1 MKKHKHEIMN
11 HEYLMSNGLGGYSF
25 GTLDQVNCRKYH
37 SLYTVSFNPP
47 IERMHMIS
55 KISEV
60 VLTDQGEFP
69 IAYENVTGVDMTE
82 SNLVSYEHEGTIC
95 QTFEIKPI
103 GVIVKRILAM
113 AYGTNQLAVKYII
126 ETLNAMSIKM
136 TPWFNFRDHHDT
148 ISAVALDY
156 QAVYDEQHQLLSVT
170 AKDKT
175 VFMKAETSQN
185 AAFLSLPDVYDTPIC
200 HYPIETQRGYPDEES
215 HVVLGHF
222 VFDLPSGVSEIS
234 FLVNL
239 SPEFDTAE
247 HIFEGRKNRYAQLM
261 KLAKADVLDPS
272 HSPSDPY
279 RRLVQAADDFIVYR
293 KTTGKMT
300 ILAGYPW
307 FSDWGR
313 DTMIAIPG
321 LTLETGRS
329 EEALQMIE
337 GFLEMS
343 HLGIIPNNFP
353 DEGQAP
359 MYNTSDGTL
368 WLFNAMYMYYLKT
381 GDKDAV
387 ERLYPKL
394 MEILNHHIQGTINDI
409 YMDTDGLLSSGNED
423 TQLTWMDVKV
433 NGWVVTP
440 RHGKAVEINALWYN
454 ALSVMDA
461 FTDLLKVH
469 NEAMG
474 VDLKA
479 LMHQVK
485 TSFNQQ
491 FWNEQDQNLFDL
503 IIDGVPVDIPRP
515 NMIFSVSLPFA
526 VLEEKRWKPVVNYVE
541 KHFKVPYGLLTLR
554 REDENFHKKYE
565 GDLLSRDGA
574 YHRGTAW
581 GWLIGPFLEAHYKT
595 YHDTTYLKTSLEA
608 LFKHLDEGIHGSI
621 SEIFEGGEPHAQVGC
636 SAQAWSVAEAI
647 RLWKLALE

>member
-11 HEYLMSNGLGGYSF
+11 HEYLMTNGLGGYSF

-37 SLYTVSFNPP
+37 GLYTVSFNPP
-47 IERMHMIS
+47 IERMHLIS

-60 VLTDQGEFP
+60 LSVDGVAFPLT
-69 IAYENVTGVDMTE
+69 YENVTSAENTE
-82 SNLVSYEHEGTIC
+82 SNLMSYEHRGVVT
-95 QTFEIKPI
+95 QHFEIIDI
-103 GVIVKRILAM
+103 GVKVERTLAM
-113 AYGTNQLAVKYII
+113 AYGTNQLAVRYVIDTDKD
-126 ETLNAMSIKM
+126 IKLSM

-148 ISAVALDY
+148 INANALDY
-156 QAVYDEQHQLLSVT
+156 QATYDEMRHMMRVE
-170 AKDKT
+170 AKE
-175 VFMKAETSQN
+175 KAVYLKVETSEEIH
-185 AAFLSLPDVYDTPIC
+185 FEFVPEVKETPVC
-200 HYPIETQRGYPDEES
+200 HYPIETQRGYPDAES
-215 HVVLGHF
+215 HVILGSF
-222 VFDLPSGVSEIS
+222 TFNLAKGSNTVA

-239 SPEFDTAE
+239 TDEFDTAE
-247 HIFEGRKNRYAQLM
+247 SIFTGRKLRYEHLMQLADAGA
-261 KLAKADVLDPS
+261 LASESYK
-272 HSPSDPY
+272 
-279 RRLVQAADDFIVYR
+279 RLVQAADDFIVYR

-343 HLGIIPNNFP
+343 SMGIIPNNFP

-368 WLFNAMYMYYLKT
+368 WLFNAIYMYFLKT
-381 GDKDAV
+381 GDLSSV

-409 YMDTDGLLSSGNED
+409 YMDTDGLLSSGNDE

-454 ALSVMDA
+454 ALAIMDT
-461 FTDLLKVH
+461 FTEHLNIH
-469 NEAMG
+469 NEAMS

-479 LMHQVK
+479 LMHKVK
-485 TSFNQQ
+485 VAFNQQ
-491 FWNEQDQNLFDL
+491 FWNEDGQNLFDL
-503 IIDGVPVDIPRP
+503 IIDGAPVDIPRP
-515 NMIFSVSLPFA
+515 NMIFSVSLPFP
-526 VLEEKRWKPVVNYVE
+526 VLEEKRWKAVVNYTE

-581 GWLIGPFLEAHYKT
+581 GWLIGPYLEAHLKT
-595 YHDTTYLKTSLEA
+595 YGDKAYVKANLET

-647 RLWKLALE
+647 RLWKMALE